1 MMNYGWEEKEVVVV
15 GLDEGEEEML
25 EGMLRGLLDEGEE
38 IGEMIIGGGDDDEDG
53 ENGGDGNGTITIPAA
68 GVLVWKIV

>member
-1 MMNYGWEEKEVVVV
+1 MMNYGWEEKEIVVVE
-15 GLDEGEEEML
+15 LDEGEEEML

-38 IGEMIIGGGDDDEDG
+38 IGEMIIGGGGEDDEDG
-53 ENGGDGNGTITIPAA
+53 GKGNGTMTIPAA